1 MKRNGKKKAGRQRVP
16 GPGQQLKLALGRLIR
31 ETLYDTVLV
40 SGLAHVREV
49 LEAEREAVCGPRYRH
64 DEERSA
70 YRTGHV
76 RSSLVLGGRRVRVR
90 RPRVRTTTGE
100 EVVLPSWGA
109 WSVQDPLEARAVEQ
123 MLVGV
128 STRKYSRSVEPLPE
142 EVAGWGTNKS
152 AVSERFVRGTEK
164 QLRALLE
171 RDLSGLDLKVLYRDG
186 VHFREHVVVAGV
198 GVDGEGKKHVLGL
211 WEGATE
217 NGATCTALLEDLVE
231 RGVRTA
237 RAILVVIDGSKALY
251 KAVRAI
257 FGQRALLQR
266 CQEHKKR
273 NVLDALPQSKRESV
287 KRALNTAYQTE
298 DPVRAKRLLAN
309 LARSLAD
316 PHPGAAAALCEGL
329 AEVLTIKRLALG
341 APSLERTLSTTNV
354 IENLIGQVR
363 ELSRRVKRW
372 RGGKMILRWSA
383 AGVLEAQ
390 RHFRRIRG
398 YRAMGALVAAL
409 AKHDA
414 KLDGDALP
422 DRAVAVA

>member
-1 MKRNGKKKAGRQRVP
+1 MKKNGKKKAGRQRVP

-64 DEERSA
+64 DKERSA

-128 STRKYSRSVEPLPE
+128 STRKYSRSLEPLPE
-142 EVAGWGTNKS
+142 EVAGWGMNKS

-171 RDLSGLDLKVLYRDG
+171 RDLSGLDLKVLYLDG

-237 RAILVVIDGSKALY
+237 RAILVVMDGSKALY

-257 FGQRALLQR
+257 FGKRALIQR

-298 DPVRAKRLLAN
+298 DPVRAKRLLEN

-329 AEVLTIKRLALG
+329 EEVLTIKRLALG
-341 APSLERTLSTTNV
+341 DPSLERTLSTTNV

-414 KLDGDALP
+414 KLDADALP